1 MVIDTLDNCRAYEG
15 LHPRFKAAF
24 DFLLRPD
31 IDALPLGRTAL
42 DGNALFAN
50 IQTYETKPAEG
61 GKPEAHRRYIDIQ
74 CLLEG
79 EEAIGYAP
87 LGDVRADAPFDA
99 EKDIGFYSGATSLT
113 RLRRGL
119 FAVYFPQDAHLP
131 GRLIDRPRT
140 VKKIVVKIAV
150 SP

>member
-15 LHPRFKAAF
+15 LHPHFKAAF

-42 DGNALFAN
+42 DGDALFAN

-74 CLLEG
+74 YTVVESDL
-79 EEAIGYAP
+79 IGWRHVPTCTASKGYDASR
-87 LGDVRADAPFDA
+87 DVEFHDDAAVAWTTVPA
-99 EKDIGFYSGATSLT
+99 GH
-113 RLRRGL
+113 
-119 FAVYFPQDAHLP
+119 FAVYFPEDAHAP
-131 GRLIDRPRT
+131 MGTDGQ
-140 VKKIVVKIAV
+140 VHKVVVKVAV
-150 SP
+150 